1 MPYRYRKWVCA
12 RLPFQKGLV
21 AVVKSRVLV
30 GVLAAS
36 AMLFSTTGAVA
47 APTATPTAQPSAWA
61 VLSVMSGG
69 AAAFQAC
76 GAAASAAATGAQPTN
91 GCVLPQ
97 TDVPAV
103 AQAPEAAPV
112 APVAPI
118 APVAAGLGLNPLL
131 LGLAALAAGIGLYF
145 AVRNNGT
152 SNSPA

>member
-1 MPYRYRKWVCA
+1 
-12 RLPFQKGLV
+12 
-21 AVVKSRVLV
+21 
-30 GVLAAS
+30 
-36 AMLFSTTGAVA
+36 MLFSTTGAVA
-47 APTATPTAQPSAWA
+47 SPTATPAAQPSAWA

-76 GAAASAAATGAQPTN
+76 GAAAAAATAGQPTN

-103 AQAPEAAPV
+103 AQAPEAA